1 MAGPKAQTPAPI
13 DRPLSRA
20 YLREFGGW
28 QTAYP
33 PGMCD
38 PNTFRVMENVV
49 INRDGSCAVRPG
61 LRYISYSG
69 PPGVLGIRPILKTLG
84 NERLISSPELFYLN
98 DGRKAYLCAITVE
111 TMMGSGV
118 TFVAIV
124 GDIAYSILDPEIG
137 FTAKNPNTLGFST
150 NTTYV
155 KFLQIDNKIVA
166 LSNNNEEANI
176 LYVGKHKRIERPK
189 SLDRAGTISWDQPT
203 VVHPSGYY
211 YNLGLTSPEIYNYV
225 YNPTFEKEGV
235 WTGSADINLHY
246 LESKSARE
254 YKHLELTF
262 DTHGPLTDHY
272 IWSADSGAY
281 PELIERIALERRAY
295 AEFICN
301 DPNVEYCVWYSKY
314 PNNTTFWPNAAVDTG
329 WISVGSDAGKVIKKL
344 TPGISS
350 SGGPFVRM
358 QIGFRNTSA
367 TTKVWMERAAI
378 TETVAYS
385 AFAGSDPAD
394 DWYRYGWRGR
404 SYNSASIAVHRGRQ
418 MWGGTAATPSAN
430 SLISSDP
437 AKNTINYGFFYT
449 LENVFGESTCSRM
462 IVVKA
467 QRHWSQWIMKQ
478 PATPF
483 DAENEPHGSTVYDS
497 GRASD
502 QFHVKI
508 PEPVYLDAKEREAEY
523 INVYMACWGPTESVP
538 VEGIKV
544 GRKKILYRPGDV
556 LYDSAGSLGY
566 AEEGFIQVTAEGILN
581 AEDSMPLPGEFNR
594 INSSEPPRG
603 AQGLVADDR
612 MIIVDNGWDAATIRW
627 TSNYAEDYLNFTPNV
642 GGGVKTLSSGNLN
655 RPVAVQLWQNPESKD
670 TLTVLCKNNDGYS
683 KSYYMAPTQIGQQT
697 DATTVMGF
705 EETTNTPG
713 TTSTYGVEVLNNSLW
728 RPTEEGL
735 VKSTASNYNLNH
747 KVFTDGIVDQW
758 QHLSNMDLIMSSQLD
773 NKLYYLVHKKVITNE
788 NPTGALP
795 DGYRGNEVWVLD
807 TAAETPVWSRWLVG
821 GLSLK
826 KIVYDGH
833 VVMSI
838 STPDG
843 LFIFDKHYMVDDYVD
858 GITVK
863 QRDIEWQVET
873 NTQGANRAHDAWA
886 HLQQANVMLGNL
898 YGSVEWGI
906 RGVDRHGKDVEIK
919 KVSEQLIY
927 SGDSHGFST
936 QYDFEDF
943 LLVKRDMKEWRFF
956 AKGVPHI
963 DDAPPEGQ
971 RCNINLV
978 QYRYTPIS
986 VNVGYENGSVES
998 FQYSNFMTTGSNQ
1011 VYVGGVPIENTDRSI
1026 P

>member
-38 PNTFRVMENVV
+38 PNTFRTMENVV
-49 INRDGSCAVRPG
+49 VNRDGSCGVRPG

-69 PPGVLGIRPILKTLG
+69 PPGILGIRPVLKTLS
-84 NERLISSPELFYLN
+84 NEKLISSPELFYLS
-98 DGRKAYLCAITVE
+98 DGRKAYLCAIKAE

-118 TFVAIV
+118 VFIAIV

-137 FTAKNPNTLGFST
+137 FTAKNPNTLGFSVK
-150 NTTYV
+150 TTYV
-155 KFLQIDNKIVA
+155 KFLQIDNKIIA
-166 LSNNNEEANI
+166 LSNNNEEANVF
-176 LYVGKHKRIERPK
+176 YVGKYKRLEKPK

-203 VVHPSGYY
+203 VVHPSGSYY
-211 YNLGLTSPEIYNYV
+211 SLGLTSPEIHNYV

-235 WTGSADINLHY
+235 WVGSANINLNY
-246 LESKSARE
+246 IEEKTANE

-262 DTHGPLTDHY
+262 NTHGPLTDHY
-272 IWSADSGAY
+272 IWSAGSGDY
-281 PELIERIALERRAY
+281 PELIERITMSRRAY

-301 DPNVEYCVWYSKY
+301 DPNVEYCIWYSKY
-314 PNNTTFWPNAAVDTG
+314 PDNTTFWPNAAEDTG
-329 WISVGSDAGKVIKKL
+329 WISVGADANKVIKKL
-344 TPGISS
+344 TNTISS

-358 QIGFRNTSA
+358 YIGFRNTSS
-367 TTKVWMERAAI
+367 TTKVWMERTGIFEA
-378 TETVAYS
+378 VAYS
-385 AFAGSDPAD
+385 AFAGSDQAD
-394 DWYRYGWRGR
+394 DWYRYGWAGR
-404 SYNSASIAVHRGRQ
+404 SYMSASIAVHRGRQ
-418 MWGGTAATPSAN
+418 LWGGTAATPSAN

-437 AKNTINYGFFYT
+437 AKNTVNFGFFYT

-467 QRHWSQWIMKQ
+467 QRHWSQWIMKE
-478 PATPF
+478 PAAPF
-483 DAENEPHGSTVYDS
+483 GAGNEPNGLTVYDS

-508 PEPVYLDAKEREAEY
+508 PESVYYDAKEREAEY

-544 GRKKILYRPGDV
+544 GRKKILYRPGDP
-556 LYDSAGSLGY
+556 LYDNAGSFMY
-566 AEEGFIQVTAEGILN
+566 AEEGFVQVTAESIIN

-603 AQGLVADDR
+603 AQGVVADDR
-612 MIIVDNGWDAATIRW
+612 MVIVDNAWDAGAIRW

-642 GGGVKTLSSGNLN
+642 GGGIKTLSSGNLN

-670 TLTVLCKNNDGYS
+670 TLTILCKNNDGYS

-713 TTSTYGVEVLNNSLW
+713 TIATYGTEVLNNSLW
-728 RPTEEGL
+728 RPLEEGL
-735 VKSTASNYNLNH
+735 MKSTASNYNLNH
-747 KVFTDGIVDQW
+747 KIFTDGIVNQW
-758 QHLSNMDLIMSSQLD
+758 QHLSNMELIMSSQLD
-773 NKLYYLVHKKVITNE
+773 NKLYYLVHKKEITVE
-788 NPTGALP
+788 NPTGELP
-795 DGYRGNEVWVLD
+795 SGYRGNEVWVLD
-807 TAAETPVWSRWLVG
+807 TASETPVWSRWLVG

-826 KIVYDGH
+826 KIVFNDH

-838 STPDG
+838 STPEG
-843 LFIFDKHYMVDDYVD
+843 LYIFDRHYMVDDYVD
-858 GITVK
+858 GASVK
-863 QRDIEWQVET
+863 QKEIEWQFET

-886 HLQQANVMLGNL
+886 HLQQANVMFGDL
-898 YGSVEWGI
+898 YGTVEWGVK
-906 RGVDRHGKDVEIK
+906 GVDRHGKEINIK
-919 KVSEQLIY
+919 KVTEQVIHP
-927 SGDSHGFST
+927 GGAHGYEP

-943 LLVKRDMKEWRFF
+943 LLIKKDMKEWTFF
-956 AKGVPHI
+956 AKGVAHI
-963 DDAPPEGQ
+963 DTDAPDGQ

-986 VNVGYENGSVES
+986 VNVGYENGSVET
-998 FQYSNFMTTGSNQ
+998 FQYSNFMTNGDSS
-1011 VYVGGVPIENTDRSI
+1011 VYLSGVPVENTNRSL